1 MTSLINGSVKTT
13 FTNLSTGKTINAN
26 TSGPAKKTESAD
38 GSLVFA
44 SKGLTAIALEPPDAK
59 RFGLPTLFVSA
70 GSVTLSFTAEGDT
83 TSVSLH
89 GHALINVCAALS

>member
-26 TSGPAKKTESAD
+26 TSGPAKTESAD

-89 GHALINVCAALS
+89 GHVLINVCAALS

>member
-26 TSGPAKKTESAD
+26 TSGPAKTESAD

-44 SKGLTAIALEPPDAK
+44 SKGLTAIALDPPDAK
-59 RFGLPTLFVSA
+59 RFGLPTCS
-70 GSVTLSFTAEGDT
+70 
-83 TSVSLH
+83 
-89 GHALINVCAALS
+89 